1 MNDAITNVTKRLTE
15 LQVINDHFVMVM
27 KNISDS
33 KNQLTDATCLKE
45 KTEAKYKGQFYTYI
59 DYLLNEIQ
67 RDYPKYFREE
77 FHTIVRSY
85 NILEEYYEVVE
96 SKVQNTTCSVPENI
110 NEEDLIKLKYLMWD
124 EAINGF
130 YKKYYHLEKD
140 YYLKLKENL
149 ENSANNPSEE

>member
-1 MNDAITNVTKRLTE
+1 
-15 LQVINDHFVMVM
+15 MVM

-33 KNQLTDATCLKE
+33 QNQLTAEILK
-45 KTEAKYKGQFYTYI
+45 AKLENLNEYI

-67 RDYPKYFREE
+67 RDYPKYFKEE

-110 NEEDLIKLKYLMWD
+110 NEEDVIKLKYLMWD
-124 EAINGF
+124 EAMNSF
-130 YKKYYHLEKD
+130 FEKYYNLEKH

>member
-1 MNDAITNVTKRLTE
+1 
-15 LQVINDHFVMVM
+15 MVM

-33 KNQLTDATCLKE
+33 KNQLTD
-45 KTEAKYKGQFYTYI
+45 I

-85 NILEEYYEVVE
+85 NILEEYY
-96 SKVQNTTCSVPENI
+96 
-110 NEEDLIKLKYLMWD
+110 EDLIKLKYLMWD

-149 ENSANNPSEE
+149 ENSANNLSSKYHYVDMSHYLDSRFLQKCLNHS

>member
-1 MNDAITNVTKRLTE
+1 
-15 LQVINDHFVMVM
+15 MVM

-33 KNQLTDATCLKE
+33 KNQLTANQENLNEYATCLKE

-130 YKKYYHLEKD
+130 YKKYYHLEND

-149 ENSANNPSEE
+149 ENSANNPSEEWQ

>member
-85 NILEEYYEVVE
+85 NILEEYYE
-96 SKVQNTTCSVPENI
+96 
-110 NEEDLIKLKYLMWD
+110 DLIKLKYLMWD